1 MQSSRARVLVTAYSS
16 GWVASF
22 EQDPWQFPTFRL
34 AWHTVVGLFRCAEC
48 ENRRAP
54 QELLLMLP
62 RQQAAVV
69 LTVQSFVENWGES

>member
-1 MQSSRARVLVTAYSS
+1 MNEMQSNRAGVLTTAYSS

-34 AWHTVVGLFRCAEC
+34 AQRAVAGLFHCTEC

-62 RQQAAVV
+62 RQQAVV
-69 LTVQSFVENWGES
+69 ALAVQSFVEN